1 MKKTV
6 RVRYFALLREQRG
19 LDEEEVSTGAAT
31 TAELYGEL
39 RLRHGFSLSASRV
52 RVAIND
58 AFEPWDSA
66 VREGD
71 AIAFLPPVAGG

>member
-6 RVRYFALLREQRG
+6 RVRYFAILREQRG
-19 LDEEEVSTGAAT
+19 LDEEAYTTGAS
-31 TAELYGEL
+31 TAAEIYSEL
-39 RLRHGFSLSASRV
+39 RALHRFTLPADRL

-58 AFEPWDSA
+58 AFEPWKTM

-71 AIAFLPPVAGG
+71 VIVFIPPVAGG